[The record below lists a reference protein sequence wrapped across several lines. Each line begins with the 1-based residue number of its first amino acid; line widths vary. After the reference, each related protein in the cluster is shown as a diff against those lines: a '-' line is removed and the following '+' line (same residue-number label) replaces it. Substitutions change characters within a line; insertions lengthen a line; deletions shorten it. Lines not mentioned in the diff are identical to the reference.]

1 MILVVGGTGDLGG
14 RVVRQLLA
22 RGLPV
27 RCLVRPATSAEA
39 LDAAGVDVVRGDLVD
54 PASLPA
60 AVEGISTVVATAT
73 AIGRRLAGARRP
85 TMRDVDEVGMSAL
98 VDAADRA
105 GVARFVYVSY
115 ARRGDGLGT
124 PLERAKHA
132 VEARLGA
139 TSMRVVLVRPDAF
152 QEIHLAAIGRFDVV
166 RRKVAVVGKGDTK
179 RRWVATE
186 DVAALVAAL
195 VVEEDPPGVV
205 EAGGPE
211 ALTRNEAIAVAE
223 RATGDRI
230 TVRRAPLGAAR
241 LLVRLL
247 GDRQDALAS
256 VFGTGVM
263 MDTTPADWD
272 DGALRSRGI
281 AARSATAWIE
291 SLASV
296 PANGP

>member
-27 RCLVRPATSAEA
+27 RCLVRPARSAEA
-39 LDAAGVDVVRGDLVD
+39 LDSAGVDVVRGDLVD

-73 AIGRRLAGARRP
+73 AIGRRLAGVRRP

-166 RRKVAVVGKGDTK
+166 HRKVAVVGKGDTK

-195 VVEEDPPGVV
+195 VEEDPPGVV
-205 EAGGPE
+205 EVGGPE

-281 AARSATAWIE
+281 AARSATDWIE
-291 SLASV
+291 SLAHAPTSSS
-296 PANGP
+296 